1 MSQFLQ
7 LVESRGKL
15 AGSSALMKGLLE
27 AIDSKS
33 SWRVEIYRELIE
45 KDVVEIEE
53 LLSKEIEDDLRFPL
67 PQKSEV

>member
-27 AIDSKS
+27 AIDSKN
-33 SWRVEIYRELIE
+33 SWRVEILRGLIE
-45 KDVVEIEE
+45 KDMVEIEE
-53 LLSKEIEDDLRFPL
+53 LLSKEIEDD
-67 PQKSEV
+67 

>member
-15 AGSSALMKGLLE
+15 AGSSTLMKGLLA

-33 SWRVEIYRELIE
+33 SWRVEILRELIE
-45 KDVVEIEE
+45 KDMVEIEE
-53 LLSKEIEDDLRFPL
+53 LLSKEIEDD
-67 PQKSEV
+67 